1 MFDCPSLSLYI
12 FLAVYPKKKI
22 RTNGKL
28 LLYSNW

>member
-22 RTNGKL
+22 TNGKL